1 MILREDSSS
10 QFMGRQKRAL
20 IPFFFY
26 NNYLHCN
33 TLYFKIGI
41 SLLIIT
47 EVALLQSFFF
57 VIYSLFLRETRYH
70 ALTFLDQH
78 RGF

>member
-10 QFMGRQKRAL
+10 QFTDRQKRVL
-20 IPFFFY
+20 LPFFY

-33 TLYFKIGI
+33 TFYQIGI
-41 SLLIIT
+41 LLLIIT

-57 VIYSLFLRETRYH
+57 FLIYSLFLRETRYH